1 MQQATHDKRFCVVS
15 GAVDLSG
22 KLHELSQLQIKQQDN
37 AGGVTDEVQNLL
49 SSYNAVV
56 SFSGAWEPILKQV
69 HLMTLY
75 KDTICIDHEWK
86 SFFTDLLIHLNFP
99 SELLPVLAGLTTLFG
114 IFIKL
119 EFFHAQCSFR
129 QDLFSGMWLSH
140 LVILRI
146 LMHKQQSP

>member
-1 MQQATHDKRFCVVS
+1 
-15 GAVDLSG
+15 VDLSG

-75 KDTICIDHEWK
+75 KI
-86 SFFTDLLIHLNFP
+86 
-99 SELLPVLAGLTTLFG
+99 LF
-114 IFIKL
+114 
-119 EFFHAQCSFR
+119 A
-129 QDLFSGMWLSH
+129 
-140 LVILRI
+140 
-146 LMHKQQSP
+146 

>member
-1 MQQATHDKRFCVVS
+1 MQQATNDKRFCVVS

-75 KDTICIDHEWK
+75 KI
-86 SFFTDLLIHLNFP
+86 
-99 SELLPVLAGLTTLFG
+99 LF
-114 IFIKL
+114 
-119 EFFHAQCSFR
+119 A
-129 QDLFSGMWLSH
+129 
-140 LVILRI
+140 
-146 LMHKQQSP
+146 